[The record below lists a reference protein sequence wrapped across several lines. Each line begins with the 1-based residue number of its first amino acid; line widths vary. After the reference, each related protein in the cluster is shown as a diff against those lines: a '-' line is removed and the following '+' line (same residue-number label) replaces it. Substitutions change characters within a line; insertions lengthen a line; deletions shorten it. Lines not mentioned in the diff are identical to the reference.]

1 MLENC
6 CKSHEEIEAK
16 KLNEQIER
24 ELRRHKKDSRRELKL
39 LLLGKFMI
47 SICQIFL
54 SGFLH
59 FVNWYSQIC

>member
-24 ELRRHKKDSRRELKL
+24 ELKRHKKDARRELKL
-39 LLLGKFMI
+39 LLLGKFTI
-47 SICQIFL
+47 GPILYYQYPINLTLKFSDHLI
-54 SGFLH
+54 
-59 FVNWYSQIC
+59 